1 MDHLCFIGKVDQHGV
16 ENVGKNGKRN
26 LAELIKDDQIQSRQ
40 VSISFTSSC
49 SFLNS
54 PFFHPSSRFSMG
66 DVKGRRVLVEVKK
79 SFSTPS
85 TVPFIAELI
94 RFTFTSSLPKK
105 QRGGSRSPPSSTSK
119 NWRETLAAPPDCN
132 AIQVSR
138 CSSSSRRCRSI
149 PAPSPC
155 ALLHLRSG
163 MEALKLHNS
172 NVFSDTGATPA
183 HTRPQTAPEKSGRES
198 ERGLDW
204 FQPNHFVVPPPAIR
218 ASM

>member
-1 MDHLCFIGKVDQHGV
+1 MAKMATENWSNKLC
-16 ENVGKNGKRN
+16 RN
-26 LAELIKDDQIQSRQ
+26 DQIQSRQ

-94 RFTFTSSLPKK
+94 RFTFTSSLPNK
-105 QRGGSRSPPSSTSK
+105 QRGGSRSPPSSSSW
-119 NWRETLAAPPDCN
+119 NWKETLAAVSPPDCN
-132 AIQVSR
+132 ATQVSR

-183 HTRPQTAPEKSGRES
+183 HTRPQTAPEKKWKRERERSG
-198 ERGLDW
+198 L
-204 FQPNHFVVPPPAIR
+204 VPTEPFCCP
-218 ASM
+218 SSSHKGEHVNKGH

>member
-1 MDHLCFIGKVDQHGV
+1 MVTHSEFWSWLVMTFSSFSSPLHF
-16 ENVGKNGKRN
+16 RN
-26 LAELIKDDQIQSRQ
+26 F
-40 VSISFTSSC
+40 FTSDLTAFSNHFSSC

-94 RFTFTSSLPKK
+94 RFTFTSSLPNK

-119 NWRETLAAPPDCN
+119 NWKETLAAPPDCN

-155 ALLHLRSG
+155 ALLHLRSSRVG
-163 MEALKLHNS
+163 
-172 NVFSDTGATPA
+172 
-183 HTRPQTAPEKSGRES
+183 
-198 ERGLDW
+198 
-204 FQPNHFVVPPPAIR
+204 
-218 ASM
+218 